1 MGLTTTLLVFAFGI
15 GTVILGRHM
24 SNRPYEPGKPRY
36 IPWTI
41 VMITGGAIAIFMLVH
56 FFSLM
61 GLDVG
66 GGRGM
71 P

>member
-1 MGLTTTLLVFAFGI
+1 MELIPTSAVFMLGVAV
-15 GTVILGRHM
+15 VILGRFM
-24 SNRPYEPGKPRY
+24 SNQPYEPGKPRY

-61 GLDVG
+61 GLEVG
-66 GGRGM
+66 GGRRM